1 MCRKKSQLSL
11 FQKAKAYTDDF
22 DSCFGIR
29 TAIDDDMMIVKD
41 TEELSK
47 STDGLESRFIM
58 LVPSPVILDNFVFP
72 YQQTLFYDMASP
84 SRAVNLA
91 ALNNFEK

>member
-1 MCRKKSQLSL
+1 MTSL
-11 FQKAKAYTDDF
+11 F
-22 DSCFGIR
+22 
-29 TAIDDDMMIVKD
+29 VKD

-58 LVPSPVILDNFVFP
+58 LVPSQVILEHFVCP

-84 SRAVNLA
+84 SSAVSLA
-91 ALNNFEK
+91 ALNNVEK